1 MATEFSNKAWILGD
15 FWMSHRDEEEFEDFM
30 EYNDLG
36 LPLAYA
42 YSNDM
47 VDDLTETGKSMIS
60 ETWELFLASL
70 GIEEDTGFETLDDVL
85 GFHLHINDEYEEE
98 EEEPETDWEE
108 DEEEDE
114 EESGEYLEADE
125 LRERL
130 AASWT
135 NGHEEGFSEGA
146 QAEQKRVQEVILMH
160 KRWAKEKNRASE
172 YMFWDSA
179 GEVLTP
185 INFEYDEEEYRKSLE
200 ADGF

>member
-15 FWMSHRDEEEFEDFM
+15 FWINHRDEEEFQDFM
-30 EYNDLG
+30 KYNDLG

-47 VDDLTETGKSMIS
+47 VDDLTETGESMIS
-60 ETWELFLASL
+60 ETWEMLLGAL
-70 GIEEDTGFETLDDVL
+70 GIEEDTGFETVDDVL
-85 GFHLHINDEYEEE
+85 GFHLHINDEDEEE
-98 EEEPETDWEE
+98 EEEDFETYSEEPGE
-108 DEEEDE
+108 DEEFE
-114 EESGEYLEADE
+114 EYLEADE

-130 AASWT
+130 SASWT

-185 INFEYDEEEYRKSLE
+185 INFEYNEEEYFQSLRDE
-200 ADGF
+200 GF